1 LRISSAIKIQAFI
14 KMKFTRRLYL
24 NMIRFTKHHSA
35 IVIQKYM
42 KGYKTFQLLK
52 DSLHRLVI
60 DRMVNH
66 FAHLKESL
74 YLDS

>member
-1 LRISSAIKIQAFI
+1 
-14 KMKFTRRLYL
+14 
-24 NMIRFTKHHSA
+24 MIRFTKHHSA